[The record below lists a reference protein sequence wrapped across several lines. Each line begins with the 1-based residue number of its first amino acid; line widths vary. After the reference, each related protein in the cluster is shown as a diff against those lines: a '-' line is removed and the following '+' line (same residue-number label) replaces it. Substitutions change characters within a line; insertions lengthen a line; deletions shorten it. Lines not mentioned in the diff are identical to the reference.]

1 MKEMIHVRSLINNV
15 RFLFVVNM
23 GAGVGRGRGEGGGG
37 GGVNSRTTKETL
49 SSKYSS
55 TKWTVLLSN
64 TKVNYCKYK
73 HTSFSNQLKPVFA
86 ETSSPVQTQNGD
98 FQKYQIFKFLGI
110 MASPLVGCFTGR
122 VSFGIESFCW

>member
-1 MKEMIHVRSLINNV
+1 MKEMIHVRSLINNG

-23 GAGVGRGRGEGGGG
+23 GAGVGRRRGEEK

-98 FQKYQIFKFLGI
+98 FQKYQYSNSLVSWPLPSLDVSQDEFL
-110 MASPLVGCFTGR
+110 L
-122 VSFGIESFCW
+122 E